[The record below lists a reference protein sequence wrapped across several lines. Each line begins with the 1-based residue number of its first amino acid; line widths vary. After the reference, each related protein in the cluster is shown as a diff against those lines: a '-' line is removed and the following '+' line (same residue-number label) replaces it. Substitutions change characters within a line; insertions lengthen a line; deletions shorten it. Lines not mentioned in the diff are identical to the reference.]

1 MYRTQ
6 FIYRQETITV
16 LSWKYVYSLQFLEYG
31 KDDKDIVWATQKAND
46 THNHPASINATITTI
61 NNIQISFDINI

>member
-6 FIYRQETITV
+6 FIYHQETITV

-31 KDDKDIVWATQKAND
+31 KDDKDILSGLLRKQM
-46 THNHPASINATITTI
+46 IRTIIQRQSMLPLQLLTI
-61 NNIQISFDINI
+61 YKFLLT

>member
-31 KDDKDIVWATQKAND
+31 KDDKDIFSGLLRKQM
-46 THNHPASINATITTI
+46 IRTIIQRQSMLPLQLLTI
-61 NNIQISFDINI
+61 YKFLLT

>member
-31 KDDKDIVWATQKAND
+31 KDDKDILSGLLKKQM
-46 THNHPASINATITTI
+46 IRTIIQRQSMLPLQLLTI
-61 NNIQISFDINI
+61 YKFLLT